1 MDTKSKKGLMTSCAT
16 VILMTLGLVTASTFL
31 YTTTVTSNTNHAFG
45 GGAIVD
51 GGTSV
56 TFAMIK

>member
-1 MDTKSKKGLMTSCAT
+1 MTSSAT